1 MTIDKHIALGDCV
14 LFGFLAVP
22 GLGSM
27 IIAALISLNEML
39 GLPGAAQ
46 VENLSALLI
55 SLVGILGFGF
65 GWVRV
70 VSGNGQFLSVAMGVK
85 AAAFLVFAVA
95 VAQGAPVI
103 LMVIALADAV
113 SALLLY
119 RARLGP

>member
-1 MTIDKHIALGDCV
+1 MTIDKHVALSDCV
-14 LFGFLAVP
+14 LFALLAVP

-27 IIAALISLNEML
+27 IIAALISLNAVL

-70 VSGNGQFLSVAMGVK
+70 VSGAGQFLSVAIGVK
-85 AAAFLVFAVA
+85 AAAFLAFAVA
-95 VAQGAPVI
+95 VAQGAPAI
-103 LMVIALADAV
+103 LMIIALVDAV
-113 SALLLY
+113 SAVLLC